1 MPTIRTKFVAE
12 GEKEYKDALKNID
25 NGMKVL
31 QSESKKLAAQF
42 EDNADSAEAL
52 NAKNKN
58 LDETVLSLFILQE
71 HYTGHFLQID

>member
-1 MPTIRTKFVAE
+1 MPSIRTKFIAE
-12 GEKEYKDALKNID
+12 GEKEYKEALKSID

-58 LDETVLSLFILQE
+58 TDFRSEVQE
-71 HYTGHFLQID
+71 VQTTRPHSK